1 MKRESTLT
9 HIEHLTLTTGHT
21 RSSPRSEV
29 ADDIVEVLKPL
40 VASGA
45 GVLGD
50 TGWSFGVK
58 YGPAPG
64 SACFI
69 IINGSHRIATSYVAW
84 TPEGAAAVWPLAARM
99 AGKTGADTPPSPPGR
114 VPWLAVILM
123 PDVIN
128 VSLNIIMEAG
138 DLERCIAWTVIELQS
153 EGGATDGPVR
163 WRRAGNAGR
172 KERSSPRRAGR
183 TIH

>member
-1 MKRESTLT
+1 MKRVLTPT

-29 ADDIVEVLKPL
+29 ADDIVEILKPL

-50 TGWSFGVK
+50 TGWSFGMEH
-58 YGPAPG
+58 GPG
-64 SACFI
+64 SCCYVIFH
-69 IINGSHRIATSYVAW
+69 GSHRIATCYLAW
-84 TPEGAAAVWPLAARM
+84 TPEGAAAVWPLAASL
-99 AGKTGADTPPSPPGR
+99 ANETGADTPPGPPAH
-114 VPWLAVILM
+114 VAWLAVILM
-123 PDVIN
+123 PEVMN
-128 VSLNIIMEAG
+128 VSLDVIMEAG

-153 EGGATDGPVR
+153 ECGAAVVGPGR
-163 WRRAGNAGR
+163 SRLAGNLGR
-172 KERSSPRRAGR
+172 KGRSFPRRAGH